1 VIVDRH
7 LVDNGAGWRLSL
19 ARYRETRSP
28 VGRPV
33 LIVPGYGMNSF
44 IFGFHPNGPSM
55 VECMALRGL
64 EVWTMDLRGQG
75 RSIRARGN
83 LRFGLADLAV
93 EDIGAALRFVLA
105 TTETAASEVD
115 LIGVSLGVS
124 IALGH
129 RALVPDAPI
138 GSIVAMAGLV
148 RWRELHPLVRF
159 AFASPR
165 VAGWMRLKNTRR
177 FARVALP
184 LLTRAAPALLSVY
197 LNASSTD
204 LSQAARLVQAVEDP
218 HPVINREIAEWMAN
232 GPLVLRGVDVSAAI
246 ASFDN
251 PFMCVIAAAD
261 GIVAPANSRDLYERI
276 GSQQKE
282 LLVVGDASM
291 TIGHADLFLC
301 RGAQTRVFAPI
312 ADFLRAQVP
321 ASSS

>member
-1 VIVDRH
+1 
-7 LVDNGAGWRLSL
+7 
-19 ARYRETRSP
+19 
-28 VGRPV
+28 
-33 LIVPGYGMNSF
+33 
-44 IFGFHPNGPSM
+44 
-55 VECMALRGL
+55 
-64 EVWTMDLRGQG
+64 
-75 RSIRARGN
+75 
-83 LRFGLADLAV
+83 
-93 EDIGAALRFVLA
+93 
-105 TTETAASEVD
+105 
-115 LIGVSLGVS
+115 
-124 IALGH
+124 
-129 RALVPDAPI
+129 VPDAPI

-159 AFASPR
+159 AFGSPR

-218 HPVINREIAEWMAN
+218 HPVINREIAEWMAH

-246 ASFDN
+246 PSFDH

-261 GIVAPANSRDLYERI
+261 GIVAPSNSRDLYERI

-282 LLVVGDASM
+282 MLIVGDASM

-312 ADFLRAQVP
+312 ADFLRAAHVP